1 MHIKGI
7 REYPKALKVEYR
19 LIGKI
24 RRLYT
29 VSSFLSD
36 NYENML

>member
-7 REYPKALKVEYR
+7 REYPKVLKIEYR

-24 RRLYT
+24 RKVYT
-29 VSSFLSD
+29 VCLFISD
-36 NYENML
+36 DSESMI